1 MRSVQRQSSDNPV
14 NQLVVYNDTVAERL
28 RRLTRNQLGLSRVG
42 SSPASVGIFLVKSAS
57 IVIVILA
64 IKAYYTFLLTTMTMM
79 RPLLLLL
86 LPFSVLAQTLTGKII
101 SCSGW
106 KLNRYPHLKSFLKD
120 YEAEEYRNVELQFVK
135 GKAAVLSI
143 FSDGEL
149 KEEVDMHQYGTKEE
163 LHTMMVEKGF
173 VRMPEDEV
181 VAMKEQKAFE
191 QAEDKKR
198 KEEERAF
205 NRNLLKIR
213 REEKEAEMERATL
226 EAEEK
231 QKAEEQAEEQ
241 EKASAAGEEL

>member
-1 MRSVQRQSSDNPV
+1 M
-14 NQLVVYNDTVAERL
+14 
-28 RRLTRNQLGLSRVG
+28 G
-42 SSPASVGIFLVKSAS
+42 SSPDSVGIFLVKSAF

-64 IKAYYTFLLTTMTMM
+64 IKTYYTFLLTMTMM

-173 VRMPEDEV
+173 IRMPQDEV
-181 VAMKEQKAFE
+181 VAMKELKAFE

-205 NRNLLKIR
+205 K
-213 REEKEAEMERATL
+213 REESRIKREKTAADFERATL
-226 EAEEK
+226 DAEEK
-231 QKAEEQAEEQ
+231 QKAEEQ

>member
-1 MRSVQRQSSDNPV
+1 
-14 NQLVVYNDTVAERL
+14 
-28 RRLTRNQLGLSRVG
+28 
-42 SSPASVGIFLVKSAS
+42 
-57 IVIVILA
+57 
-64 IKAYYTFLLTTMTMM
+64 MM

-181 VAMKEQKAFE
+181 VAMKELKAFE

-205 NRNLLKIR
+205 K
-213 REEKEAEMERATL
+213 REESRIKREKTAADFERATL
-226 EAEEK
+226 DAEEK